1 MAQRRGAIDV
11 DMGHAMSPAFITPGG
26 RAAGHEDASVRR
38 LRACNRIGQF
48 SVLERGSAQSGDL
61 VQRAHVVRTRLARQA
76 VLAVGGNCIEL
87 IAKNVKRKAL
97 EARLFGCVDEGA
109 DLVVNRH
116 GDSAVPSCGQ
126 ANVQSSA
133 NDGIWQRRYS
143 IPRCILLI
151 RGGVVWMWWG
161 ASAGITGHQ

>member
-1 MAQRRGAIDV
+1 MAERRGAIDV
-11 DMGHAMSPAFITPGG
+11 DMGHAMAPAFITPGG

-87 IAKNVKRKAL
+87 MAKNRKRKAL
-97 EARLFGCVDEGA
+97 ETRLFGCGGEGA
-109 DLVVNRH
+109 GLRVNPA
-116 GDSAVPSCGQ
+116 GGSALSTC
-126 ANVQSSA
+126 
-133 NDGIWQRRYS
+133 
-143 IPRCILLI
+143 
-151 RGGVVWMWWG
+151 
-161 ASAGITGHQ
+161 